1 MQRTLQN
8 GMAGLS
14 SGLNEHPQ
22 IGQRIAAIIK
32 ARKVLLV
39 DPQRGIERLRQKV
52 LNHSFA
58 AVLVSAF
65 ASDFAVDDEPFEPLP
80 SGFDSE
86 AAAFLYDELR

>member
-1 MQRTLQN
+1 
-8 GMAGLS
+8 MAGLS

-32 ARKVLLV
+32 ARNVLLV
-39 DPQRGIERLRQKV
+39 DPWRGIERLRQKMI

-86 AAAFLYDELR
+86 AAAFL